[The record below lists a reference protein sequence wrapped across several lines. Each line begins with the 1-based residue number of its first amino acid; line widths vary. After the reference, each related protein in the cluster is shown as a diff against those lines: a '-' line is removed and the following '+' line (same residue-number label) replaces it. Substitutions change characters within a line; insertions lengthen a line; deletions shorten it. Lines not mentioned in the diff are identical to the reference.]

1 MTISGILSALLVG
14 LVVGALA
21 RLILPGRQAIGLL
34 ATIAVGIVAALLG
47 TWLTNEMGI
56 GDVSGYDLI
65 ELIVQVGL
73 AVIGVGLVAGTLRR
87 SSSRTR

>member
-87 SSSRTR
+87 SRSRT

>member
-73 AVIGVGLVAGTLRR
+73 AVIGVGVVAGTLRR
-87 SSSRTR
+87 SRSRT

>member
-56 GDVSGYDLI
+56 GDASGYDLI

-87 SSSRTR
+87 SRSWT